1 MDTFARDGKPAFRT
15 LVTPCA
21 RTNPIVC
28 SSRQLLDVFTP
39 STNSYDTKLC
49 RAALD
54 EADLQV
60 LTACMADR
68 KPRGNSKEKEMPIH
82 STETFRAGL
91 CTIYET
97 CRVSDAN
104 EKEQSKTRKRK
115 RLQLANT
122 FKEFG
127 FVLCG
132 ASEGVAWVWVWAIWG
147 GGEAGGGAHA
157 YKYKGKWGNT
167 YDSRYSE
174 LRCVGSRDSQIKTD
188 RRPKF
193 ARKKNA
199 ICLTKGPMQPLKI
212 ATKKG
217 QPCTAEPL
225 GFEFPISC

>member
-1 MDTFARDGKPAFRT
+1 MKQTCKFSQRIWLTENRVVTVRKKKCPYIAQKPSGLDCVLYMRLVAYLTRT
-15 LVTPCA
+15 KK
-21 RTNPIVC
+21 
-28 SSRQLLDVFTP
+28 
-39 STNSYDTKLC
+39 NS
-49 RAALD
+49 
-54 EADLQV
+54 
-60 LTACMADR
+60 R
-68 KPRGNSKEKEMPIH
+68 KPE
-82 STETFRAGL
+82 
-91 CTIYET
+91 
-97 CRVSDAN
+97 N
-104 EKEQSKTRKRK
+104 EKDCNWPTHSRNLDLSYAA
-115 RLQLANT
+115 RL
-122 FKEFG
+122 KEWHGFG
-127 FVLCG
+127 FG
-132 ASEGVAWVWVWAIWG
+132 QS
-147 GGEAGGGAHA
+147 GGEEKPGGGAHA